1 MTQTPETT
9 PTPPTADAGD
19 EIDLRAYWRVVV
31 RRRWLIL
38 AVFAAAVALTLLV
51 TLRQTKV
58 WAATATLVIET
69 TAPRV
74 LDKEQVQDVVETGA
88 GSYWSSKEYFETQYK
103 VIASRS
109 VAQRVVEKLQ
119 LKQNDRFLGIDELE
133 PGKRE
138 EERQRLDPVL
148 VLQERL
154 KVLPVKDSRVVRIQV
169 EDRDPQQAALLAN
182 AVAES
187 YIADNLSVR
196 ASTTQSASDWL
207 EQQLADLEGQ
217 LDKSGKALFD
227 FKKDHD
233 IVATTWEDRQSMV
246 TQRLVAINDALSKMR
261 IQRAQLEARNDSIRA
276 FGEAV
281 KGDAPGLASMSEA
294 PDVVKLSAATVAE
307 ARRASPGGAGAGIAE
322 ALPAVGTLQFI
333 SGSAT
338 IQQLKFRYLDG
349 KIECADLETR
359 YGPQH
364 PKKEACDSKV
374 ATAKASLLAEIQ
386 ASLDSAKAEYA
397 EVLNSERK
405 LKALLE
411 QTKADAFAVNQYER
425 DYLELKRTYDNNQRL
440 YELVLKRLKDASVTG
455 MLQMSNVRILDR
467 AQPEEKPVSPRPVRN
482 LAVALLLGLMGG
494 VGLAFLLE
502 SLDTSVTTRE
512 QVEERLGLSFLGI
525 IPSIEEGGG
534 VGDRDVYVHANPK
547 SAAAECLRS
556 VRANLLF
563 MSPEKPLKTILVT
576 SSGPSEGKT
585 TTASSL
591 AQIMADAGN
600 RVLLVDADM
609 RRPRIHNIFKLGKG
623 SGLSSLILGDGSL
636 EEAIRPTAIANLAVL
651 PCGPIPPNPN
661 ELLHTAH
668 FAALLKTLEERFD
681 RIIIDSPPAGVVADA
696 AVIATQVDG
705 TVLVLKAGQTSRDA
719 AVRTVRSLHDV
730 KGRIFGAVLNDLDLD
745 DQRYGQYYQYYRYGY
760 YGESSPSAPTGTA
773 T

>member
-1 MTQTPETT
+1 MSQDNETPSTT
-9 PTPPTADAGD
+9 PSADQGD
-19 EIDLRAYWRVVV
+19 ELDLRAYWRVIV

-38 AVFAAAVALTLLV
+38 GVFAAAIVLTLLV
-51 TLRQTKV
+51 TLRQTPIY
-58 WAATATLVIET
+58 AATATLVIET

-74 LDKEQVQDVVETGA
+74 LDKDQVQDVVETGA

-103 VIASRS
+103 VIGSRS

-119 LKQNDRFLGIDELE
+119 LKLNDRFLGIDGLE

-154 KVLPVKDSRVVRIQV
+154 KVLPVKDSRVVRILV

-196 ASTTQSASDWL
+196 STTTQSASDWL

-217 LDKSGKALFD
+217 LDRSGKALFD
-227 FKKDHD
+227 FKKEHD

-246 TQRLVAINDALSKMR
+246 TQRMVAINDALSKAR
-261 IQRAQLEARNDSIRA
+261 IQRAQLEARNEAIRA
-276 FGEAV
+276 L
-281 KGDAPGLASMSEA
+281 GDAVVRDDPALESLQVIASSN
-294 PDVVKLSAATVAE
+294 
-307 ARRASPGGAGAGIAE
+307 
-322 ALPAVGTLQFI
+322 
-333 SGSAT
+333 T
-338 IQQLKFRYLDG
+338 IQQLKFRFLDA
-349 KIECADLETR
+349 KIECADLASR
-359 YGPQH
+359 YFDGH
-364 PKKEACDSKV
+364 PRKEACDGKV
-374 ATAKASLLAEIQ
+374 TTAKASLMREIQ
-386 ASLDSAKAEYA
+386 ATLDSARNEFD
-397 EVLNSERK
+397 EVVTTERK
-405 LKALLE
+405 LRALLD
-411 QTKADAFAVNQYER
+411 QTKTEAFGVNQFER
-425 DYLELKRTYDNNQRL
+425 DYLELKRSYDNNQRL
-440 YELVLKRLKDASVTG
+440 YELVLRRLKDASVTG

-482 LAVALLLGLMGG
+482 LAVAILLGLIGG

-502 SLDTSVTTRE
+502 MLDTSITTRE
-512 QVEERLGLSFLGI
+512 QVEERLGVSFLGI
-525 IPSIEEGGG
+525 IPSIEQGTGM
-534 VGDRDVYVHANPK
+534 GDRDVFVHENPK

-609 RRPRIHNIFKLGKG
+609 RRPRVHNIFKLGKEV
-623 SGLSSLILGDGSL
+623 GLSSLILGEGRVED
-636 EEAIRPTAIANLAVL
+636 AIKPTAITNLSAL

-661 ELLHTAH
+661 ELLHTAA
-668 FAALLKTLEERFD
+668 FNALLANLAGRFD
-681 RIIIDSPPAGVVADA
+681 RVIIDSPPAGVVADA
-696 AVIATQVDG
+696 AVVATQVDG
-705 TVLVLKAGQTSRDA
+705 TVLVLKAGHTSRDA
-719 AVRTVRSLHDV
+719 AVRTVRSLSDV
-730 KGRIFGAVLNDLDLD
+730 KARVFGAVLNDLDLE

-760 YGESSPSAPTGTA
+760 YGSDEAASTKPRPA
-773 T
+773 